1 MSQEDEFMNSK
12 PPKQTGNKIFILA
25 LFVILFICIAMVTVV
40 ASLLS
45 NDEKAEK
52 TGEAARTKYT
62 AEDTTAEAIT
72 ISESMTTEASAETE
86 TTEDITEVTTEDGN
100 KQSEGALAKDI
111 LINIMADGEY
121 VSNYTYEPMGLCQ
134 DVDGDGYEEL
144 IVSYEAES
152 VSGRVVRYEVWSFK
166 GGSSQKIWGGD
177 LFELTKGNYGAIG
190 IAELNGNKYF
200 MHEVSITNGDEYRNS
215 VSFYP
220 FASDGG
226 AILYDGSYYLE
237 TTNMKA
243 DITEEVTDEAS
254 ADISE
259 NQDENDTEDDTEDDT
274 EEDIEDDTVEDT
286 DDDTDD
292 VKYIFGIQE
301 IDKETYYTRLAEFKR
316 GYRICLLEDC
326 INADILPFNILL
338 KYLK

>member
-1 MSQEDEFMNSK
+1 MNSK

-25 LFVILFICIAMVTVV
+25 LFVILFICIAVVAVV
-40 ASLLS
+40 ASLLR
-45 NDEKAEK
+45 NDDENEK
-52 TGEAARTKYT
+52 TGEATGIKYT
-62 AEDTTAEAIT
+62 AEDTMTEAAT
-72 ISESMTTEASAETE
+72 LSESMTTEDTTETE
-86 TTEDITEVTTEDGN
+86 TTETATEATTENGN
-100 KQSEGALAKDI
+100 KQSEETLAKDV
-111 LINIMADGEY
+111 LINIMSDGEY
-121 VSNYTYEPMGLCQ
+121 VSNYTYEPLGLCQ

-166 GGSSQKIWGGD
+166 GGSSRKIWGGD
-177 LFELTKGNYGAIG
+177 LFELAKGNYGAIG

-220 FASDGG
+220 FDSDGG

-237 TTNMKA
+237 TTNMQDDA
-243 DITEEVTDEAS
+243 TDEVTSEAS
-254 ADISE
+254 TDVSE
-259 NQDENDTEDDTEDDT
+259 NQDDN
-274 EEDIEDDTVEDT
+274 DT
-286 DDDTDD
+286 DDDTDDDPDDAPDDDTDDDADD

-338 KYLK
+338 KYLN